1 MVTPPECDD
10 SLKAFIQLCAEHG
23 LLTQPEGLQKGDLYD
38 GLLDPST
45 LLRFLTARRFNADGA
60 LEQFQE
66 ASQFRRE
73 KHIVRLYDIV
83 EIADFEQARQFVIL
97 PFPYSSKILDTN
109 LAMQYPHWTGR
120 RDKRGLPICMFDLSF
135 LNKKNLA
142 CWEQT
147 RHTATWSDS
156 QSHANLPPKPDMLQL
171 ASVYHDS
178 FARLVFPLCSMMTDR
193 PNPSVAITSSIYLVD
208 ASDLGLKQG
217 WSLRYFAQ
225 SISWLLST
233 CYPETIQRVFVCS
246 APSYFSTIWKY
257 LKSWVDTNTAEKIVV
272 LSSTEVL
279 PALEEY
285 IDNANIPTTL
295 GGRFPFEHGM
305 LPELDDNIWQ
315 HFSWRLPSR
324 SLPPGPIKWTEDVNG
339 RKIALAVGGEAGS
352 RRIEKIAVLETIK

>member
-1 MVTPPECDD
+1 MVTSPECDD
-10 SLKAFIQLCAEHG
+10 SLKAFMQLCAEHD
-23 LLTQPEGLQKGDLYD
+23 LLTEPEGLEKGDLYD
-38 GLLDPST
+38 GLSDPST
-45 LLRFLTARRFNADGA
+45 LLRFLKARQFNADGA
-60 LEQFQE
+60 LKQFQE

-73 KHIVRLYDIV
+73 KHTVRLYDIV
-83 EIADFEQARQFVIL
+83 EIADFEQARQF
-97 PFPYSSKILDTN
+97 
-109 LAMQYPHWTGR
+109 YPHWTGR
-120 RDKRGLPICMFDLSF
+120 RDKSGLPICMFDLSF

-147 RHTATWSDS
+147 RHTAVWSDS
-156 QSHANLPPKPDMLQL
+156 ESHANLPPKPDMLQL

-178 FARLVFPLCSMMTDR
+178 FARMVFPLCSMMTDR

-285 IDNANIPTTL
+285 IDNANIPTTF
-295 GGRFPFEHGM
+295 GGRFPFKHGM
-305 LPELDDNIWQ
+305 LPELDDSIWQ
-315 HFSWRLPSR
+315 HFSWSLPSR
-324 SLPPGPIKWTEDVNG
+324 SLPPGPIKWTEDVYG

-352 RRIEKIAVLETIK
+352 KRTEKIAFLDTIKE